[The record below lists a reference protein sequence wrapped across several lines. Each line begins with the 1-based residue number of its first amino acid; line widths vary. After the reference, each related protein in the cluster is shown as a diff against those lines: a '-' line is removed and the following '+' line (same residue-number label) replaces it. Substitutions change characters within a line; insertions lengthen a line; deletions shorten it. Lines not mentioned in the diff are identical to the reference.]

1 MQRMNDNYKQLHVNK
16 LDNFKEV
23 DKLLAKYNLARK
35 HPQKKGKLRRLN
47 Q

>member
-23 DKLLAKYNLARK
+23 DKLLEIYNLARM
-35 HPQKKGKLRRLN
+35 HPEKKGKLRRLN